1 MRFPPAL
8 TPGQESALRLDTA
21 TRAAKRLTEKDKAV
35 LKEGA
40 AHRDGVIKPKKWSNF
55 DRPEKRMAK
64 LVEIGCAIPNAH
76 GDWYITPTGRLAVTL

>member
-8 TPGQESALRLDTA
+8 TPGQDSALRLDTA
-21 TRAAKRLTEKDKAV
+21 MRAAKELTDKDIAI

-64 LVEIGCAIPNAH
+64 LVALGCAFGIAH
-76 GDWYITPTGRLAVTL
+76 GDWYITPTGRLAITT